1 MALAVIVHIV
11 YLVNMVHEMALGGEH
26 SPRVSRKREARIRE
40 ILRRSLAIATDEGV
54 DALTIGRLASDLDY
68 TPGALYRYFASKDAI
83 VAELQHSVVVYLGRA
98 IERLADRVRGYAER
112 EGLDEED
119 SALMAVAAAAL
130 GFADFGTRSPAAFG
144 FLAMYLSDP
153 QYRLS
158 TEDAAY
164 VHSATRE
171 TLEVLTR
178 LFAEAERTGALGEGD
193 EASRALTSWA
203 ALQGVMQ
210 TRKLARND
218 PGAVDVES
226 LARELVRSLLVG
238 WGAPAARVDELLV
251 RIEKKKLQR
260 LDGSIEE
267 LFDKTIAKDAE

>member
-1 MALAVIVHIV
+1 
-11 YLVNMVHEMALGGEH
+11 MALGGEH

-40 ILRRSLAIATDEGV
+40 ILRRSLAIAAEEGV

-83 VAELQHSVVVYLGRA
+83 VAELQRSVVVYLGRA
-98 IERLADRVRGYAER
+98 IARLADRVREHADR
-112 EGLDEED
+112 EGLDDED
-119 SALMAVAAAAL
+119 CALAAVAAAAL
-130 GFADFGTRSPAAFG
+130 GFADFGRRSPAAFG

-153 QYRLS
+153 RYRLS
-158 TEDAAY
+158 IEDAAY

-171 TLEVLTR
+171 TLDVLAR
-178 LFAEAERTGALGEGD
+178 LFAAAERSGALGPGD
-193 EASRALTSWA
+193 EAARALTSWA

-218 PGAVDVES
+218 PDAVDVNA
-226 LARELVRSLLVG
+226 LVRGLVRSLLVG
-238 WGAPAARVDELLV
+238 WGAPSV
-251 RIEKKKLQR
+251 RIDGLLARIHEEKLYR

-267 LFDKTIAKDAE
+267 LFENTNTKDAE